1 MPKISLVVG
10 MLVISLSPASA
21 QKTDLSELPLIE
33 VSRYPNIICNPQGAA
48 TLRLNDERII
58 EFSKQD
64 QPVKCL
70 NNALVSK
77 GKASNWVDWI
87 VLGQNA
93 LQDAGLS
100 GKVGTK

>member
-1 MPKISLVVG
+1 VPKISFIAVI
-10 MLVISLSPASA
+10 LVISLSPASA
-21 QKTDLSELPLIE
+21 QKPDLSELPLIE
-33 VSRYPNIICNPQGAA
+33 VSRYPNIICNSQGAA
-48 TLRLNDERII
+48 KLRMNDGRII

-77 GKASNWVDWI
+77 GKASNWVDWV

-93 LQDAGLS
+93 LQDAGIS
-100 GKVGTK
+100 SKAGIK